1 MEQPRELAF
10 QIIYRVA
17 EKGEYSHIVL
27 SEVLEEAKE
36 LEKRDRAFITRLCE
50 GTLERIFTLDYI
62 LDHFSKIKTRK
73 MKPVIRTIL
82 RMSLY
87 QMLYMDRVP
96 DSAVCNEAVKLTKK
110 KGFSVLSGFVNGVLR
125 TMARNKTEIERDG
138 FYPDKVAEPARFLSI
153 LCSLPEWLCDY
164 FIKTYGMER
173 AEQIAAGCL
182 RNPVTTVRVNET
194 KSSAECLKERFAL
207 KGITAETGAYVPG
220 SIQISG
226 YDSLEQI
233 EEFREGMF
241 QVQDESSML
250 VAYMAGFRK
259 GDFVVDVCAAPG
271 GKALHAAQLLES
283 LGGGMVLARD
293 LSKGKT
299 DLIEENKARYGTKN
313 LTVEQ
318 WDALKPD
325 ERLFGKADVV
335 IADLPCSGI
344 GILAKKPDIRFHMT
358 QKAQKEL
365 SELQRNILSAVH
377 RYVKPGGV
385 LMYSTCTINKEEN
398 EENAA
403 YLCRQFGFK
412 IEPLEN
418 MLPEPLKN
426 EVSADGTLQLLPG
439 VHECDGFFIAK
450 CMKVSQSV

>member
-27 SEVLEEAKE
+27 SEVLEEAKG

-62 LDHFSKIKTRK
+62 LDRFSKTKAGK

-110 KGFSVLSGFVNGVLR
+110 KGLLALSGFVNGVLR
-125 TMARNKTEIERDG
+125 TIARNKAEIGTDS
-138 FYPDKVAEPARFLSI
+138 FYPDRQAEPVRFLGI
-153 LCSLPEWLCDY
+153 CYSLPEWLCDY

-182 RNPVTTVRVNET
+182 RNPATTVRVNET
-194 KSSAECLKERFAL
+194 KISAECLRERLAC
-207 KGITAETGAYVPG
+207 KGIMAEAGPYVPG
-220 SIQISG
+220 SLQISG

-233 EEFREGMF
+233 EEFRQGMF

-250 VAYMAGFRK
+250 VAYAAGLK
-259 GDFVVDVCAAPG
+259 KDDFVVDVCAAPG
-271 GKALHAAQLLES
+271 GKALHAAQLLEL
-283 LGGGMVLARD
+283 LGGGRVLARD

-299 DLIEENKARYGTKN
+299 ALIEENKARCGTRN
-313 LTVEQ
+313 LTAEQ

-325 ERLFGKADVV
+325 EHLYGKADVV

-344 GILAKKPDIRFHMT
+344 GILAKKPDIRCRMT
-358 QKAQKEL
+358 KEAQKEL
-365 SELQRNILSAVH
+365 SELQRNILSAVY

-385 LMYSTCTINKEEN
+385 LMYSTCTVNKEEN
-398 EENAA
+398 EANVA
-403 YLCRQFGFK
+403 YLCRQFGFE
-412 IEPLEN
+412 IESLGD
-418 MLPEPLKN
+418 MLPEPLKH

-439 VHECDGFFIAK
+439 VHACDGFFIAK
-450 CMKVSQSV
+450 CRKVSEGV